1 MLTYFFLILF
11 SVTEAG
17 AGSFRAPFVEVH
29 GVKHKLILSGFLEWG
44 KFREAPESAQGFCT
58 RMGRGRY
65 SGSVSSL
72 SYRGPYA
79 LLGADGQVAKTFA
92 DLEEHQARFWTAESI
107 DCD

>member
-1 MLTYFFLILF
+1 MPVYLLFLSLLTAD
-11 SVTEAG
+11 SSAS
-17 AGSFRAPFVEVH
+17 SFRAPVVEVE

-44 KFREAPESAQGFCT
+44 KFREAPESAEGFCA
-58 RMGRGRY
+58 REGRGRY

-72 SYRGPYA
+72 SYSGPYA
-79 LLGADGQVAKTFA
+79 LLGADGRVAKTFT